1 MKKLVNIT
9 IVTMLAFTLSACGN
23 NVESNTIVNAELTD
37 REKGILLITSDQ
49 SFVFDFN
56 IDSEYTEASVWIE
69 KYEFGKLVDEQT
81 GPLISKITNNG
92 SIIFTITESEAL
104 DNQQLFNIGI
114 SSDGGAASLKTFDT
128 ISIKGTDGM
137 SSVWGSINEEMDIIN
152 ENLVLASIRYS
163 WGEGS
168 MGSLSSE
175 FYKDVEGQINEI
187 ENFEVVYLLRSKF
200 TK

>member
-1 MKKLVNIT
+1 MKKLLNIT

-23 NVESNTIVNAELTD
+23 NVKSNTIVNAELTD
-37 REKGILLITSDQ
+37 REKGILLTTSDH

-56 IDSEYTEASVWIE
+56 IDSEYTEASVWFE

-81 GPLISKITNNG
+81 GQLLTKIMNNG
-92 SIIFTITESEAL
+92 SIIFTITESEAVE
-104 DNQQLFNIGI
+104 NQQLFNVGI
-114 SSDGGAASLKTFDT
+114 SSDDGTASVK
-128 ISIKGTDGM
+128 ISNIISTKSTDGM
-137 SSVWGSINEEMDIIN
+137 SSVWGSINEEMDITN

-163 WGEGS
+163 WGEGG
-168 MGSLSSE
+168 MRSLSSE

-200 TK
+200 MK